1 MLYLRMSRSDSFRLR
16 FMGLIVLLVVM
27 AWRYRNNRA
36 VFFVLVGT
44 VFAAVALL
52 AGDQVPERV
61 VQSLAL
67 AWAACML
74 VAGVSGVRQL
84 GDPFRKKKGY
94 VVLQAGREHKN

>member
-1 MLYLRMSRSDSFRLR
+1 
-16 FMGLIVLLVVM
+16 VVM

-44 VFAAVALL
+44 IFAAVALL

-74 VAGVSGVRQL
+74 VAGVSGLTELAYRL
-84 GDPFRKKKGY
+84 KKKKDN
-94 VVLQAGREHKN
+94 VVIQAGREHKN